1 MSRRFRLRSRPS
13 RLGSE
18 THRERYRRCRSNGS
32 PCGTGLAS
40 GRRLNWTI
48 NADAAPD
55 YRAPAGTLIENYRGN
70 PEWRAWLAELRERVT
85 AAIPELIRLVEGR
98 DPWEVFKDRRY
109 LDNTRQTE
117 RECPPD
123 GYRFDGQRRANASAQ
138 EGACGI
144 KGSRFVSSPSV
155 LRVIAGS
162 STSLISK
169 TPTAENSAPI

>member
-1 MSRRFRLRSRPS
+1 M
-13 RLGSE
+13 
-18 THRERYRRCRSNGS
+18 
-32 PCGTGLAS
+32 
-40 GRRLNWTI
+40 
-48 NADAAPD
+48 
-55 YRAPAGTLIENYRGN
+55 
-70 PEWRAWLAELRERVT
+70 
-85 AAIPELIRLVEGR
+85 EGR

-144 KGSRFVSSPSV
+144 NGSRFVSSPSV
-155 LRVIAGS
+155 LSVIAGS

-169 TPTAENSAPI
+169 TPAARLASTPLTLSR